1 MFGPSKQNL
10 IKSQIQHK
18 PMEEEIITEKK
29 TTELNKKTIE
39 LEEEKKEELSDNDD
53 IKLDKKQNDNKMIYN
68 LTTDDEKEIS
78 RIELKKNI
86 VVRILEINDE
96 KYIDFCKFYK
106 GYPTKKNIRI
116 KFKTYIKLNNILLNN

>member
-29 TTELNKKTIE
+29 TNELNKKTIE